1 MHFALQSTVV
11 ITFNKSS
18 FSVKLLMYFISVLT
32 LTLKKVD
39 KKLFQNV
46 RTCIFNCLAIQR
58 RMDLYYMQT
67 FFSLGLGDIGELK
80 INVLLHQNSYSFDEV
95 YVNFKMLE

>member
-1 MHFALQSTVV
+1 MHFALQTTVV
-11 ITFNKSS
+11 ISFNRSS
-18 FSVKLLMYFISVLT
+18 LSVKLSMYFISVLT

-46 RTCIFNCLAIQR
+46 RTCIFNCYAIQR
-58 RMDLYYMQT
+58 RMNLYYMQT

-80 INVLLHQNSYSFDEV
+80 INVLLHQNYYSFDEV
-95 YVNFKMLE
+95 YGNFKMLE

>member
-1 MHFALQSTVV
+1 MHFALQNTVV

-18 FSVKLLMYFISVLT
+18 FSVKLSMYFISVLT

-39 KKLFQNV
+39 KNFFQNV
-46 RTCIFNCLAIQR
+46 RTCIFNCFAIQR
-58 RMDLYYMQT
+58 RMNLYYMQT

-80 INVLLHQNSYSFDEV
+80 INVLLHQNYYSFDEV
-95 YVNFKMLE
+95 YGNFKMLE